1 MKPTTGN
8 NFAKDSTIINGD
20 QDVVEKTIKWLE
32 SIENEERRK
41 LVNALK
47 RTKTVIDNTS
57 NPKLL
62 LAKRK
67 WGNNTQRNFVP
78 VILKG
83 ERHGKPRFSL
93 EYMPDN
99 EVNLNEQCLSPNQAL
114 AIAQKVKV
122 ERSNYAHRIKLA
134 FMFLASKYG
143 TRENKSFCYS
153 TDGEHF
159 TKAYKSIHDVPAEEK
174 TITHQEALDI
184 LKKDIIDNPSVYE
197 SPAFGVSQTKVFRVS
212 PPQTKE
218 VYNEELDYS
227 YTPHGSTNN
236 KDDLKTSW
244 ITISKRLE
252 NTNSKSTGDKKAYY
266 QCNRVYTTEP
276 QARSNKNY
284 KLLWPANQIKSLV
297 YLLDLCKELI
307 LNQSAKTLGE
317 GDSYFATIY
326 EKKTTKG
333 PEGLLYKALICQGKD
348 KTEASKNAC
357 SVISKVWTEEGGQ
370 TTNEN
375 SHKNTENT
383 PIAITCLSLTDCSLL
398 KYLIESN
405 NNSR

>member
-1 MKPTTGN
+1 MKTTADSN
-8 NFAKDSTIINGD
+8 LDKDSIIVKDN
-20 QDVVEKTIKWLE
+20 QDVVGKTIKWLE
-32 SIENEERRK
+32 GIENEERRK

-47 RTKTVIDNTS
+47 RTKTVIENTS

-67 WGNNTQRNFVP
+67 WGNQPETTLIP
-78 VILKG
+78 MIIKG
-83 ERHGKPRFSL
+83 QRHGKPRFSL
-93 EYMPDN
+93 EYIPNNQTHLTEDY
-99 EVNLNEQCLSPNQAL
+99 LSPDQAQT
-114 AIAQKVKV
+114 IAEKVKV

-134 FMFLASKYG
+134 FMFLASKHG

-159 TKAYKSIHDVPAEEK
+159 TKAYKSIHDVPPEEK
-174 TITHQEALDI
+174 TITHKEALDI
-184 LKKDIIDNPSVYE
+184 LKKDIIENPSIYE

-212 PPQTKE
+212 PPQIKE
-218 VYNEELDYS
+218 VYNEELNYS
-227 YTPHGSTNN
+227 YTPHDNTNG

-252 NTNSKSTGDKKAYY
+252 NTNSNGTGEKKAYY
-266 QCNRVYTTEP
+266 QCNRVYTTES

-333 PEGLLYKALICQGKD
+333 PRGLLYKALICVGKD

-357 SVISKVWTEEGGQ
+357 AVISKVWTEEED
-370 TTNEN
+370 TNCL
-375 SHKNTENT
+375 SPHKNTENT
-383 PIAITCLSLTDCSLL
+383 PIAVTCLSLADCSLL